1 MGGRPSAGSRF
12 APVARGGTD
21 CREACY
27 NARMSTVPVC
37 VPVSVNEPRLLETF
51 LTLLRFNTPSRHEKP
66 ATDFCADYLRNLG
79 FVVSFDDAGAKV
91 GGNANNLFAF
101 KAGVVGA
108 PPIFFSSH
116 LDTVE
121 ATPNLEISVMDG
133 VVRSVS
139 DTILGADDKSGVAPI
154 LEAMTL
160 LTESGEAHGDIQ
172 IILTICEEIGLVGAK
187 QIDPENIRAR
197 YGFVLD
203 GGPPMGGVT
212 ITAPSQNNLRVR
224 IVGKPSHAG
233 GSPELGINAIAAA
246 ASAIHFIKQGRI
258 DPETTANI
266 GIIHGGTARNIVP
279 AEAFIVAEA
288 RSRNNDKLAKQ
299 TADMVAIFEREATV
313 IGARVEIEVEE
324 GYRTYRLQPGDPV
337 LAIAQ
342 AAAEVCGYPFA
353 LRESGGGSDANIFN
367 ALGIPT
373 CVLSCGMQA
382 IHTHDEFCHVSD
394 LVKSAAWVVEVVRQA
409 SRMA

>member
-1 MGGRPSAGSRF
+1 M
-12 APVARGGTD
+12 
-21 CREACY
+21 
-27 NARMSTVPVC
+27 NTVS
-37 VPVSVNEPRLLETF
+37 VPVNEPRLLETF
-51 LTLLRFNTPSRHEKP
+51 LALLRFNTPSRHEKP

-79 FVVSFDDAGAKV
+79 FTITFDDAGEKV
-91 GGNANNLFAF
+91 GGNASNLFAF
-101 KAGVVGA
+101 KAGTVVGA

-121 ATPNLEISVMDG
+121 ATPNIEISVIDG

-139 DTILGADDKSGVAPI
+139 DTILGADDTSGVAPI
-154 LEAMTL
+154 LEAMTFL
-160 LTESGEAHGDIQ
+160 AESGEAHGDIQ
-172 IILTICEEIGLVGAK
+172 VILTICEEIGLVGAK
-187 QIDPENIRAR
+187 QIDPANIKAR

-224 IVGKPSHAG
+224 VVGKPSHAG

-266 GIIHGGTARNIVP
+266 GTIQGGTARNIVP

-288 RSRNNDKLAKQ
+288 RSRDNEKLAKQ
-299 TADMVAIFEREATV
+299 TAHMVEIFEREATA
-313 IGARVEIEVEE
+313 IGARAEIEVEE
-324 GYRTYRLQPGDPV
+324 GYRTYRLNADDPV
-337 LAIAQ
+337 IGIAQ
-342 AAAEVCGYPFA
+342 TAAKTCGYPFA

-367 ALGIPT
+367 ALGVPT
-373 CVLSCGMQA
+373 CVLACGMQA
-382 IHTHDEFCHVSD
+382 IHTHDEFCEVAD
-394 LVKSAAWVVEVVRQA
+394 LVKSAAWVVEIVRVA
-409 SRMA
+409 RRFSS